1 MLAALPHCLLVLVV
15 SHLQSV
21 FARTALSSRSS
32 LNTDP
37 DGSTFLW
44 LPQDEYS
51 GPSFFE
57 YVGRFGLGTDI
68 LTGFAQPLGFF
79 HW

>member
-1 MLAALPHCLLVLVV
+1 MFRTIPSCLITLLV
-15 SHLQSV
+15 SHLQTV
-21 FARTALSSRSS
+21 FAAHDLQARGH
-32 LNTDP
+32 LNTGP

-57 YVGRFGLGTDI
+57 CVRHSFS
-68 LTGFAQPLGFF
+68 QVMNS
-79 HW
+79 